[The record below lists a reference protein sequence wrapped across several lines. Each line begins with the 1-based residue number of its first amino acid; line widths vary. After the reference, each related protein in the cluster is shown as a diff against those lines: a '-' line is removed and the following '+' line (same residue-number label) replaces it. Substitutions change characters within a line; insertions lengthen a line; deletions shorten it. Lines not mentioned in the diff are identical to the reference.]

1 MSRLPVRAGV
11 LMLGVIAL
19 AIVVTADY
27 VTSYE
32 LQLSAFYML
41 VTLAVAWFCGA
52 WWGAL
57 FACLSAFAQ
66 LEIGLDAGATFSEP
80 VYFYVANGNR
90 LFAYLLT
97 AFLVAAVRTNYERL
111 RSAARIDYVTGVT
124 NSIGFYENVS
134 IEIARHR
141 RSRASLTVAYYSC
154 DYFKVINEGLGRSEG
169 DRVLRL
175 IGQVAKS
182 SLRETDVVARLGGDE
197 FAMVFPQTGEAEA
210 LQVVRKLSAQLEN
223 AMSRHDWPIT
233 FSVGVGV
240 FPSVPA
246 SVDEAVAFCERVM
259 QRVKASGRNRVM
271 VRVFDPGGFDSVR
284 RAPLHVVR

>member
-1 MSRLPVRAGV
+1 
-11 LMLGVIAL
+11 
-19 AIVVTADY
+19 
-27 VTSYE
+27 

-57 FACLSAFAQ
+57 FACLSAFVQ
-66 LEIGLDAGATFSEP
+66 LEIGLDAGATFSAP
-80 VYFYVANGNR
+80 VYFYIANGNH

-124 NSIGFYENVS
+124 NSTGFYEKVS

-141 RSRASLTVAYYSC
+141 RSRALFTIAYYSC

-271 VRVFDPGGFDSVR
+271 VRVFDPDEADTAR
-284 RAPLHVVR
+284 HPPLHIVR